1 MLTPGVIAG
10 GLLLTLRIVDVG
22 IFSDVDN
29 LIMIENKVM
38 NKKQKRREECDVREK
53 FFNFHFI
60 DHSMQIS
67 IELKEIFMQ
76 NSEFIYY
83 LMI

>member
-1 MLTPGVIAG
+1 MKSSSLV
-10 GLLLTLRIVDVG
+10 
-22 IFSDVDN
+22 
-29 LIMIENKVM
+29 MIENKVM
-38 NKKQKRREECDVREK
+38 NKKQKSREESGVRAK

-67 IELKEIFMQ
+67 VELKEIFMQ

-83 LMI
+83 LMM

>member
-1 MLTPGVIAG
+1 
-10 GLLLTLRIVDVG
+10 
-22 IFSDVDN
+22 
-29 LIMIENKVM
+29 MIENKVM
-38 NKKQKRREECDVREK
+38 NKKQKRREESGVRAK

-67 IELKEIFMQ
+67 VELKEIFMQ

-83 LMI
+83 LMM

>member
-1 MLTPGVIAG
+1 
-10 GLLLTLRIVDVG
+10 
-22 IFSDVDN
+22 
-29 LIMIENKVM
+29 MIENKMM
-38 NKKQKRREECDVREK
+38 NKKQKRREKCDVRVK

-60 DHSMQIS
+60 NHSIQIS

-83 LMI
+83 LMM